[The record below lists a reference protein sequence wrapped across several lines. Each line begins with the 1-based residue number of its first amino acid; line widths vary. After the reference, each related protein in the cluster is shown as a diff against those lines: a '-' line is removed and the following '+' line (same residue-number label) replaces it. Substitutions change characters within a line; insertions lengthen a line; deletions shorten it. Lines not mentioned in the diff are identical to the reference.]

1 MIGQYFAKIELF
13 ENLESEGA
21 QNIKILKIIA
31 FKVILSNAYYKKVI
45 FFIYL
50 WYEFYKIS
58 SRNMIF
64 T

>member
-45 FFIYL
+45 C
-50 WYEFYKIS
+50 FY
-58 SRNMIF
+58 IF
-64 T
+64 MV